1 MWPSRKSGQNK
12 TFINQRLTRRFD
24 IWVEL
29 AYNDVMEM
37 KKMTFAPGW
46 VQIIDPANEKQDLLS
61 YISDTYKSVYGF
73 RPRWGSEW
81 LNNATLKDLREEAA
95 DLEAAVLRDIEDEK
109 VRAHERML
117 EANRVA
123 LIHRNAKKPV
133 SRTFKPF
140 ANLKEMLV

>member
-1 MWPSRKSGQNK
+1 M
-12 TFINQRLTRRFD
+12 RRFD
-24 IWVEL
+24 LWVE
-29 AYNDVMEM
+29 AVYNDVMEM
-37 KKMTFAPGW
+37 KKMPFAPGW
-46 VQIIDPANEKQDLLS
+46 VQIIDPANEKRDLLS

-140 ANLKEMLV
+140 ANLKELLV

>member
-1 MWPSRKSGQNK
+1 M
-12 TFINQRLTRRFD
+12 
-24 IWVEL
+24 EL